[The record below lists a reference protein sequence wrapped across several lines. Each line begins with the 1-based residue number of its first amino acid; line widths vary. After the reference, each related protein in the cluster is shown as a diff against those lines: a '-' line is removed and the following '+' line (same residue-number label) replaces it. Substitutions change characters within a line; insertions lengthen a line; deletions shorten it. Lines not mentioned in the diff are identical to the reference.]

1 LYIELVRDIVQGE
14 NAMAPALTH
23 LEAILTQESDQILK
37 RNFAIAIDDFSPE
50 FLFLAHD
57 LFPSFAVIVP

>member
-1 LYIELVRDIVQGE
+1 
-14 NAMAPALTH
+14 MAPPLTH

-37 RNFAIAIDDFSPE
+37 RNFAIALDDFSPE

-57 LFPSFAVIVP
+57 LSPYHP